1 MSEVGG
7 VHGMVVITDMIVSS
21 KAAGWKRSALVV
33 KRVGGREL
41 RREDSKPVVVRVC
54 DKIRKLG
61 GTERS
66 GIINKNMELYVVT
79 AYISQEDSEC
89 GPFI

>member
-1 MSEVGG
+1 
-7 VHGMVVITDMIVSS
+7 MVVITDMIVSS

-33 KRVGGREL
+33 KQVGGREL
-41 RREDSKPVVVRVC
+41 HSEDCKPVVVSVC

-61 GTERS
+61 GSERS
-66 GIINKNMELYVVT
+66 GVLYKNMELYVVT
-79 AYISQEDSEC
+79 ACILQEDSKY

>member
-7 VHGMVVITDMIVSS
+7 HGMVVIMDLIVGS

-33 KRVGGREL
+33 KQVGGREL
-41 RREDSKPVVVRVC
+41 RREESQP
-54 DKIRKLG
+54 IRNLG
-61 GTERS
+61 GPERS
-66 GIINKNMELYVVT
+66 GIIDRNMEMYVVT
-79 AYISQEDSEC
+79 AYISQEDSKC